1 MHLYP
6 KVERGINCLEGINQ
20 LNSYLLLA
28 LLTIFVAWYLSY
40 SATRLDRLHHRV
52 ETSWANLDSLLQKR
66 AAIAIEIARSE
77 ISDPA
82 ASFLLTL
89 AAHQAR
95 DATMQER
102 SVAESGLS
110 SALRVLLEGDKRDLG
125 AKEQELISELEDLN
139 EKIEMGIAI
148 HVEAVQRTNM
158 VRRKPL
164 IRIFRLAGTAPEPI
178 VYEFEADAR

>member
-1 MHLYP
+1 MN
-6 KVERGINCLEGINQ
+6 K
-20 LNSYLLLA
+20 YLLP
-28 LLTIFVAWYLSY
+28 LLFAIFVAWYLSY

-95 DATMQER
+95 DASMQER
-102 SVAESGLS
+102 SVAESGLN
-110 SALRVLLEGDKRDLG
+110 SALRILLEGDEKNLG
-125 AKEQELISELEDLN
+125 AKELELVEELKDLN
-139 EKIEMGIAI
+139 QKIEMGIAI
-148 HVEAVQRTNM
+148 HVEAVQRTIM

-178 VYEFEADAR
+178 VYEFEADVN